1 MQATLSYRA
10 FWLATAKDCWGGATC
25 TGNSLILQDKTGRS
39 GNNVGQQLDLSAR
52 WDFNSSLNF
61 ETGWAH
67 LFKGS
72 FATDAPRAPV
82 PVDVDYFYVQSMLR
96 F

>member
-1 MQATLSYRA
+1 MH
-10 FWLATAKDCWGGATC
+10 
-25 TGNSLILQDKTGRS
+25 GR
-39 GNNVGQQLDLSAR
+39 QLELTAR

-67 LFKGS
+67 LFKDT
-72 FATDAPRAPV
+72 FAKQTANAPTNKD
-82 PVDVDYFYVQSMLR
+82 DVNYVYVQSMLR